1 VVFLEVAVVATL
13 AAFYSARPVAD
24 KPGKSKKVG

>member
-1 VVFLEVAVVATL
+1 VAVVATL